1 MLRFAKS
8 FIIAAALLSGACA
21 AQAQPAAPAASEAV
35 TIDRAA
41 WLAGRWV
48 GEGLGGQM
56 EEVWSPP
63 VGGQMIGHFRFMQN
77 GAPVFYEFMV
87 LEVAD
92 GGLRMKLKHFN
103 PDYSAW
109 EDRDE
114 WVTFTPVSSTESEI
128 ITSALS
134 IRRTAPDA
142 MTMQIRLRNG
152 DTTREHTLTFRRA
165 PN

>member
-8 FIIAAALLSGACA
+8 FIIAAALLTGACA
-21 AQAQPAAPAASEAV
+21 TPAIAQPATETV
-35 TIDRAA
+35 TIDRAS

-48 GEGLGGQM
+48 GEGLGGEM
-56 EEVWSPP
+56 EEIWSPP
-63 VGGQMIGHFRFMQN
+63 VGGQMIGHFRLVQN

-87 LEVAD
+87 LDVAD

-109 EDRDE
+109 EEREE
-114 WVTFTPVSSTESEI
+114 WVTFTPVSSSADEI
-128 ITSALS
+128 VLSALT

-142 MTMQIRLRNG
+142 MTMRLRLRNG
-152 DTTREHTLTFRRA
+152 ENVQEHTLTFRRA
-165 PN
+165 PL